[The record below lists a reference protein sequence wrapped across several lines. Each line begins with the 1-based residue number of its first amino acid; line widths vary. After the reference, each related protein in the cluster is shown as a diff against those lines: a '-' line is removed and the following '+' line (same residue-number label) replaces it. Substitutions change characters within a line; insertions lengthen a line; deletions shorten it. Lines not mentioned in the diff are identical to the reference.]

1 MTNTATFLT
10 RHLFYSAAI
19 IALAAPALAQ
29 DGPAVPPADPAPA
42 TAEAADPSA
51 EATAAGTQGDGPND
65 GAIVITAQKRE
76 ERLQD
81 VPISISVVSGEQ
93 MVESGASQL
102 SDYAAYVPGLQ
113 VDNAGSPG
121 RSTLSL
127 RGVAPIG
134 PSATVGIYL
143 DDAPVGSSGIYNR
156 GQVFTLD
163 LMPYDIQ
170 RLEVLRGPQGTL
182 YGASSIGGLLKY
194 VTVQPDLNDISG
206 RAGAELFDIAHGGG
220 LGWSVNARIN
230 VPLVEDA
237 LAVSGSFSRR
247 RTPGYIDNILSGE
260 EDVNDAVQEGGRA
273 ALLWRPAPE
282 VTIKLSA
289 LLQTV
294 DSDDIGVIYEGPDN
308 TPLAPGARFL
318 STNALLGQPFKSKF
332 QVYSAGLAYD
342 FGFAEIS
349 STTSYS
355 SLDVDETSDAS
366 RVFGPIWG
374 GLAIFP
380 ADLTQKKW
388 TQEIRLT
395 SPSGNR
401 LEWLVGF
408 FYTNEDNTH
417 DQIVHPL
424 DNSGAVIDALD
435 PFAIVALPNKY
446 KEYAVFGN
454 ATYKFTEQ
462 LHLTGGLRWAENKQ
476 KFNQVTQ
483 IPLIGLDIGGP
494 GESKEDVLT
503 YSISPQFHF
512 NRNAMVYAR
521 VATGYRPGGP
531 NVALPGFPATVGAET
546 VTSYEA
552 GVKTI
557 LAGGAV
563 NFDAA
568 AFYLDWNDL
577 QVGQAFANGINGLV
591 NAGTARSKGFEAAV
605 TTYPIEGLTLGANF
619 AYADAECTETTPN
632 CTKGDRLP
640 NVPKASGALFS
651 NYDFALGARAD
662 ANVGGVLRVVG
673 DRISAVES
681 SPDSIPVKGYT
692 TVDLNASVTFDRRWT
707 VRGYVRNLFDAK
719 GRLTSD
725 SAVTNP
731 GFISTTPLQ
740 PRTIGIAAEA
750 QF

>member
-1 MTNTATFLT
+1 MTNRTARIIRGNMLA
-10 RHLFYSAAI
+10 SAAV
-19 IALAAPALAQ
+19 LMAAAS
-29 DGPAVPPADPAPA
+29 GPAFAQAQEDVPPPQEDQSV
-42 TAEAADPSA
+42 TDE
-51 EATAAGTQGDGPND
+51 D
-65 GAIVITAQKRE
+65 GAEIVITAQKRE

-163 LMPYDIQ
+163 LMPYDIR

-182 YGASSIGGLLKY
+182 YGASSIGGLLRY
-194 VTVQPDLNDISG
+194 VTVQPDLNDTLG
-206 RAGAELFDIAHGGG
+206 RAGGELFDIAHGGG
-220 LGWSVNARIN
+220 LGWAVNALIN
-230 VPLVEDA
+230 VPLVEDV
-237 LAVSGSFSRR
+237 LAVSGSYSRR
-247 RTPGYIDNILSGE
+247 HTPGYIDNILTGE
-260 EDVNDAVQEGGRA
+260 KDVNDAMQQGGRV
-273 ALLWRPAPE
+273 ALLWRATPE
-282 VTIKLSA
+282 FTVRLSA
-289 LLQTV
+289 LRQSV
-294 DSDDIGVIYEGPDN
+294 DSDDAGVIYEGPDN
-308 TPLAPGARFL
+308 TPLAPGAPFL
-318 STNALLGQPFKSKF
+318 STNSQLRQPFKSKF
-332 QVYSAGLAYD
+332 QFYSASLAYD
-342 FGFAEIS
+342 LGFAEIS

-355 SLDVDETSDAS
+355 SLDIHETSDAS

-380 ADLTQKKW
+380 SDLLQKKW

-401 LEWLVGF
+401 LEWLVGL

-424 DNSGAVIDALD
+424 DNSGQVIDALD

-446 KEYAVFGN
+446 KEYAIFGN
-454 ATYKFTEQ
+454 ATYKFTDRF
-462 LHLTGGLRWAENKQ
+462 HLTGGLRWAENKQ

-494 GESKEDVLT
+494 GESKEDVVT
-503 YSISPQFHF
+503 YSISPQYHF
-512 NRNAMVYAR
+512 DRNTMVYAR

-552 GVKTI
+552 GIKSI
-557 LAGGAV
+557 LANGSV

-568 AFYLDWNDL
+568 AFLLDWNDL

-591 NAGTARSKGFEAAV
+591 NAGTARSKGFETAI
-605 TTYPIEGLTLGANF
+605 TTFPVSGLTLGANF

-640 NVPKASGALFS
+640 NVPKASGAVFT
-651 NYDFALGARAD
+651 NYDFPLGPRAD
-662 ANVGGVLRVVG
+662 ANIGGLLRVVG

-681 SPDSIPVKGYT
+681 SPESIPVKGYT
-692 TVDLNASVTFDRRWT
+692 AVDLNASVTFDRRWT
-707 VRGYVRNLFDAK
+707 VRSYVRNVFDTK
-719 GRLTSD
+719 GRVTSD
-725 SAVTNP
+725 SAITNP
-731 GFISTTPLQ
+731 GFISTIPLQ
-740 PRTIGIAAEA
+740 PRTIGLALEA
-750 QF
+750 KF